1 MKDRT
6 SNTPSTPSAF
16 GIDPNS
22 SVGIEPRAV
31 ELWTSI
37 AGESPVK
44 QNNGYKVWPLNPR
57 QSIEPDLDTFIRK
70 FARGIRGWA
79 ERPADDILEEDFTRS
94 AWIGVIFGSGT
105 SKEPPTEIELP
116 ASRHQTCQDI
126 INMIA
131 PYKTNKIALVL
142 PTR

>member
-1 MKDRT
+1 MPNTCPSSKCGAPVAPANAFCPSCGIKIPRKTITLLKPPERVIEIESDDVEYDAQIEREVHAVKEKQRLKDRT

-70 FARGIRGWA
+70 FARGI
-79 ERPADDILEEDFTRS
+79 
-94 AWIGVIFGSGT
+94 
-105 SKEPPTEIELP
+105 
-116 ASRHQTCQDI
+116 
-126 INMIA
+126 
-131 PYKTNKIALVL
+131 
-142 PTR
+142 